1 MGGVCCCFSP
11 DDFEDY
17 NVGYPNGS
25 VYQNC
30 FCLRCCVRRF
40 LRMYST
46 WFDDVESRDSSSP
59 NQGVSGSAAAG
70 VIGNMS
76 SDMSLAETYR
86 APPRPLPYDTDPRY
100 SRIPR
105 DGLISRGNKSGMSH
119 LHAGEGE
126 PLFRS
131 SLIGDGAGEALM
143 PLQRWNGPEGDHEE
157 QAPNYRPDSPGKRLP
172 SVKGFP
178 KVDSVHSIM
187 DDEEF
192 CPTCFDG
199 YNEENPKITT
209 GCGHHFHLGCIY
221 DWMERSKYCPVCD
234 KEMIFSESL

>member
-1 MGGVCCCFSP
+1 
-11 DDFEDY
+11 
-17 NVGYPNGS
+17 
-25 VYQNC
+25 
-30 FCLRCCVRRF
+30 
-40 LRMYST
+40 
-46 WFDDVESRDSSSP
+46 
-59 NQGVSGSAAAG
+59 
-70 VIGNMS
+70 
-76 SDMSLAETYR
+76 
-86 APPRPLPYDTDPRY
+86 
-100 SRIPR
+100 
-105 DGLISRGNKSGMSH
+105 MSH

-131 SLIGDGAGEALM
+131 SLMGDGAGEALM

-199 YNEENPKITT
+199 ILF
-209 GCGHHFHLGCIY
+209 FHLQSWVRSPLFWFLGCPLL
-221 DWMERSKYCPVCD
+221 SPL
-234 KEMIFSESL
+234 ESCVEFL

>member
-1 MGGVCCCFSP
+1 MHI
-11 DDFEDY
+11 
-17 NVGYPNGS
+17 
-25 VYQNC
+25 QQ
-30 FCLRCCVRRF
+30 
-40 LRMYST
+40 YST

-131 SLIGDGAGEALM
+131 SLIGDGAGEALT

-199 YNEENPKITT
+199 SLF
-209 GCGHHFHLGCIY
+209 FHLQSWARSPLFWFLGCPLLSPL
-221 DWMERSKYCPVCD
+221 ESCV
-234 KEMIFSESL
+234 ESL